1 MAEVGLG
8 SGGVGGVGM
17 GRGMFA
23 LSVCV
28 WGLGR
33 DNNEGKGGWAM
44 QVEQPL
50 EHESGYADHWEKTLG
65 QDHWERPSA
74 EVAVTRQVSDCGCAS
89 TTPRASCFW

>member
-8 SGGVGGVGM
+8 GGGAGGM
-17 GRGMFA
+17 GMFT

-33 DNNEGKGGWAM
+33 DSNEGKGGWAM

-50 EHESGYADHWEKTLG
+50 EDESGYAGH
-65 QDHWERPSA
+65 
-74 EVAVTRQVSDCGCAS
+74 
-89 TTPRASCFW
+89 